1 MVAKGDTNPGSL
13 DCESGILPLSYRA
26 PQNGSASFV
35 SHSQCRFSSNDLE
48 NNYHLCSDVG
58 GGGCGSS
65 VAQGVDV
72 YPLVDYNVLDKNN
85 PNKLCI
91 SKKEGKLH

>member
-1 MVAKGDTNPGSL
+1 MVVLVLFLTLNVGSHQT
-13 DCESGILPLSYRA
+13 IWRIIIIYA
-26 PQNGSASFV
+26 QMW
-35 SHSQCRFSSNDLE
+35 
-48 NNYHLCSDVG
+48 